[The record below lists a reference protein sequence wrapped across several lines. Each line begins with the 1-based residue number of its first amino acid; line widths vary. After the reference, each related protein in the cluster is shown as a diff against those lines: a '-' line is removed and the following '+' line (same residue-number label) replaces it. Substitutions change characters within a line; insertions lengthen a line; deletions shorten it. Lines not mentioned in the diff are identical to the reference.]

1 MPSLLFEADAV
12 HRFRSRACPT
22 RGSAQRQ
29 TFMPTLR
36 SSSRLTAAV
45 AFLITAL
52 VTVGIWVVLLFVPNP
67 NLVFAR
73 YAFSSKNEYRWFFV
87 IFTVS
92 GVLSLFLGIVVAITR
107 RRAVLQFALV
117 ACVVQAVLLLLSG
130 AFLLAPFAAA
140 PLWWLYK
147 AQHEV

>member
-1 MPSLLFEADAV
+1 MPGLLFEADAV
-12 HRFRSRACPT
+12 HRFRSRACPA

-36 SSSRLTAAV
+36 SSSRLTVAV
-45 AFLITAL
+45 ALLITAL
-52 VTVGIWVVLLFVPNP
+52 VTVGIWVVLLFVSNP

-107 RRAVLQFALV
+107 RRAVLQLALV